1 MKVLIIGTGY
11 LGSEIKRLLSNSQ
24 DTLFDVYSTRRP
36 SSITEDDKSNK
47 ILPLDILEATSFE
60 IIPKDLDTIIYCVSA
75 NNSSSKS
82 YEESYFTGV
91 KNLVEYV
98 KSSNLNLK
106 KFILI
111 SSTGVY
117 SENQG
122 GIVTEESPVVEDKS
136 NSNYIVQGENYLKS
150 KLPNNYL
157 ILRLSGIYGPNRNY
171 LKNLALSIKEVD
183 SDRPMYTNRIHRDDA
198 SMAVKY
204 LLARDQN
211 GTYNVSDLLP
221 EDKYKVL
228 DAIRVNNNLNTLK
241 RSNDFIN
248 NSEKNIS
255 FGKKISSEN
264 LSDLGFSFR
273 YPNYITGYELE
284 HK

>member
-24 DTLFDVYSTRRP
+24 DTFFDVYSTRRP
-36 SSITEDDKSNK
+36 NSLTEDDKSNK
-47 ILPLDILEATSFE
+47 ILPLDILEATSFQ
-60 IIPKDLDTIIYCVSA
+60 IIPTDLDTIIYCVSA

-91 KNLVEYV
+91 KNLVDHL
-98 KSSNLNLK
+98 KSYNLNLK

-122 GIVTEESPVVEDKS
+122 RIVTEESPVVEDNS

-150 KLPNNYL
+150 ELANNYL

-171 LKNLALSIKEVD
+171 LRNLALSIKEVD

-198 SMAVKY
+198 ASAVKF
-204 LLARDQN
+204 LLTKDQN
-211 GTYNVSDLLP
+211 GIYNISDLLP

-228 DAIRVNNNLNTLK
+228 DAIRVNNNLNALS
-241 RSNDFIN
+241 RSNDFII

-255 FGKKISSEN
+255 FGKKISSEK
-264 LSDLGFSFR
+264 LSGLGFSFR
-273 YPNYITGYELE
+273 YPDYTTGYELE
-284 HK
+284 